1 MTQQLTKTS
10 RRKSKPTN
18 LNSGKCIVLKKT
30 SIALFTL
37 ASAFL
42 AWAAPSL
49 AVAMTVQPVIVDLSP
64 AGRKN
69 TALIS
74 VDNPSREPLPVELRI
89 YEAVLDA
96 NGVTVSSKA
105 SEDLLIFPPQAI
117 IAPSA
122 TQSFRVQ
129 YIGDPGMERSRHYY
143 VTVAQLPVQLP
154 EGTSAIQIVYNF
166 NVVVSVAAPGQ
177 TAQISAVSGEVAK
190 NSEDK
195 PVAAFTIANTGRNY
209 DYLINGRLR
218 LVQKDIAGRE
228 IYRRTLSGQ
237 EIQQTIGFGLIG
249 PELQRR
255 IVTSIELPS
264 AEGSL
269 NVEFTPDRRR

>member
-1 MTQQLTKTS
+1 VYKKALIFFVACANALS
-10 RRKSKPTN
+10 
-18 LNSGKCIVLKKT
+18 VL
-30 SIALFTL
+30 AL
-37 ASAFL
+37 
-42 AWAAPSL
+42 PSL
-49 AVAMTVQPVIVDLSP
+49 VAAMTVQPVIVDLSP

-69 TALIS
+69 TALVS
-74 VDNPSREPLPVELRI
+74 VENTSSEPLPVELRV

-96 NGVTVSSKA
+96 NGVAVSSKT

-117 IAPSA
+117 VAPSA
-122 TQSFRVQ
+122 TQSFRIQ
-129 YIGDPGMERSRHYY
+129 YIGDPSMERSRHYY

-177 TAQISAVSGEVAK
+177 SAQISAVSGEVVK
-190 NSEDK
+190 NSEGK
-195 PVAAFTIANTGRNY
+195 PVAAFTIANAGRNY

-218 LVQKDIAGRE
+218 LVQKDASGRE
-228 IYRRTLSGQ
+228 VYRRTFSGQ
-237 EIQQTIGFGLIG
+237 EIQQNIGFGLIG

-255 IVTSIELPS
+255 IVTTIELPS
-264 AEGSL
+264 AEGTL